1 MNTLTFVIQLSAI
14 MITTIFALSV
24 LSLG

>member
-14 MITTIFALSV
+14 VITSVFALSI
-24 LSLG
+24 LSIG

>member
-1 MNTLTFVIQLSAI
+1 MTALTFVIQLSAI
-14 MITTIFALSV
+14 VISTMFAISI

>member
-14 MITTIFALSV
+14 MITTVFALSV
-24 LSLG
+24 LTLG

>member
-1 MNTLTFVIQLSAI
+1 MTALTFVIQLSAI
-14 MITTIFALSV
+14 VITTMFAISV